1 MSETRGHRRPVE
13 EEGLVGTLFCPYRPG
28 PHPAVIALGGV
39 GGGLREGGT
48 EALAS
53 EGFAAMALAY
63 FGVEGLPRELV
74 EIPLEYSEKA
84 VEWLKSQPEVDS
96 KRIAVVGNSKGG
108 ELALLLGAT
117 YPEDVKAI
125 VGYAPSAVVWQGI
138 TFDREVYHG
147 GPRPPW
153 ALGGEPVP
161 FARFASPLP
170 AKMVRLVGFYFGRH
184 PIVGRVFYERA
195 LENEA
200 AIAAAEIAVE
210 KIHGALLL
218 ISGTDDQMWPSTPL
232 SDMAIERLM
241 AHDHPFPYEHLRY
254 EGAGH
259 MITLP
264 NSEPP
269 PSWAS
274 RYEVGG
280 TREANEFAN
289 ADSWTKVL
297 GFLEKYLRRRSL
309 N

>member
-1 MSETRGHRRPVE
+1 MPETRVQRRPIE
-13 EEGLVGTLFCPYRPG
+13 EKGLVGTLFCPYTSG
-28 PHPAVIALGGV
+28 PHPAVVALGGV
-39 GGGLREGGT
+39 GGGLREGGA

-53 EGFAAMALAY
+53 EGFAALALAY
-63 FGVEGLPRELV
+63 FGLEGLPRELV
-74 EIPLEYSEKA
+74 EIPLEYFERA
-84 VEWLKSQPEVDS
+84 IAWLKSQPEVDA

-117 YPEDVKAI
+117 YPEDVRAI
-125 VGYAPSAVVWQGI
+125 VGYAPSGVVWQGI
-138 TFDREVYHG
+138 TFDREFYHG
-147 GPRPPW
+147 GPRSPW
-153 ALGGEPVP
+153 ALGEEPVP
-161 FARFASPLP
+161 FARFANPLP
-170 AKMVRLVGFYFGRH
+170 AEMVRMVGFYFGRH

-210 KIHGALLL
+210 KIHGPLLL

-269 PSWAS
+269 PSWTS

-289 ADSWTKVL
+289 VDSWTQVL
-297 GFLEKYLRRRSL
+297 GFLNKHLKGRSS
-309 N
+309 

>member
-1 MSETRGHRRPVE
+1 MEYFER
-13 EEGLVGTLFCPYRPG
+13 
-28 PHPAVIALGGV
+28 AIA
-39 GGGLREGGT
+39 
-48 EALAS
+48 
-53 EGFAAMALAY
+53 
-63 FGVEGLPRELV
+63 
-74 EIPLEYSEKA
+74 
-84 VEWLKSQPEVDS
+84 WLKSQPEVDA

-117 YPEDVKAI
+117 YPEDVRAI
-125 VGYAPSAVVWQGI
+125 VGYAPSGVVWQGI
-138 TFDREVYHG
+138 TFDREFYHG
-147 GPRPPW
+147 GPSSPW
-153 ALGGEPVP
+153 ALRGEPVP
-161 FARFASPLP
+161 FARFANPLP
-170 AKMVRLVGFYFGRH
+170 AEMVRMIGFYFGRH

-210 KIHGALLL
+210 KIHGPLLL
-218 ISGTDDQMWPSTPL
+218 ISGTDDQMWPSIPL

>member
-1 MSETRGHRRPVE
+1 M
-13 EEGLVGTLFCPYRPG
+13 
-28 PHPAVIALGGV
+28 IALGGV
-39 GGGLREGGT
+39 GGGLREGGA

-53 EGFAAMALAY
+53 EGFAALALAY

-74 EIPLEYSEKA
+74 EIPLEYFERTI
-84 VEWLKSQPEVDS
+84 EWLKSQPEVDAN
-96 KRIAVVGNSKGG
+96 RIAVVGNSKGG

-117 YPEDVKAI
+117 YPDDVRAI
-125 VGYAPSAVVWQGI
+125 IGYAPSGVVWQGI

-147 GPRPPW
+147 GPRSPW
-153 ALGGEPVP
+153 SLRGEPVP

-170 AKMVRLVGFYFGRH
+170 AEMVRMVGFYFGRH

-195 LENEA
+195 LQNET

-210 KIHGALLL
+210 KIGGPLLL
-218 ISGTDDQMWPSTPL
+218 ISGTDDQMWPSTRL
-232 SDMAIERLM
+232 SEMAIERLKV
-241 AHDHPFPYEHLRY
+241 HDHPFPYEHLRY

-269 PSWAS
+269 PSWSS

-289 ADSWTKVL
+289 ADSWTQVL
-297 GFLEKYLRRRSL
+297 GFLGKHL
-309 N
+309 

>member
-1 MSETRGHRRPVE
+1 MPETRVQRRPIE
-13 EEGLVGTLFCPYRPG
+13 EKGLVGTLFCPYTPG

-39 GGGLREGGT
+39 GGGLREGGA

-53 EGFAAMALAY
+53 EGFAALTLAY

-74 EIPLEYSEKA
+74 EIPLEYFERA
-84 VEWLKSQPEVDS
+84 IEWLKSQPEVDTN
-96 KRIAVVGNSKGG
+96 RIAVVGNSKGG
-108 ELALLLGAT
+108 ELALLLGVT
-117 YPEDVKAI
+117 YPEDVRAI
-125 VGYAPSAVVWQGI
+125 IGYAPSAVVWQGI
-138 TFDREVYHG
+138 TFDREAYYR
-147 GPRPPW
+147 GPRSPW
-153 ALGGEPVP
+153 ALRGEPVP

-170 AKMVRLVGFYFGRH
+170 AEMVRMVGFYFGRH

-195 LENEA
+195 LENETA
-200 AIAAAEIAVE
+200 VAAAEIAVE
-210 KIHGALLL
+210 KIDGPLLL
-218 ISGTDDQMWPSTPL
+218 ISGTDDQMWPSTRL
-232 SDMAIERLM
+232 SEMAIERLK

-269 PSWAS
+269 SSWRS

-297 GFLEKYLRRRSL
+297 NFLKKHLKHGSS
-309 N
+309 